1 MTVQL
6 LHFIDKR
13 LWGKVTW
20 LESYSDLVNTRARL
34 GIQPSWL
41 LTQCCFLPH
50 QTASRV
56 GESSG
61 RGAAAGREADF
72 YPHLWLFPFSLV
84 NSPLQPPAAWLCDY
98 CREKVV
104 SQGLCREQHHQSWHV
119 HLSKKCLLGR
129 TLLPVATISN
139 LLQKVT
145 SRSLFCFFFF
155 GPVFQYIKCNY
166 FIVDLLVITGMCLNM
181 IYWVSFVPVDLQ

>member
-13 LWGKVTW
+13 VWGKVTW
-20 LESYSDLVNTRARL
+20 LESYSDLVNTRAQL

-41 LTQCCFLPH
+41 LTQCSFLPH
-50 QTASRV
+50 QTASQV

-61 RGAAAGREADF
+61 RGVVAGLGADF
-72 YPHLWLFPFSLV
+72 YPHLWLFRSAWWTAPCSLWQPGSVITAERRWSLRSVQGTTSSDLACASKQEVPLRKDLTPCCNYIKPFTKSHF
-84 NSPLQPPAAWLCDY
+84 
-98 CREKVV
+98 E
-104 SQGLCREQHHQSWHV
+104 
-119 HLSKKCLLGR
+119 
-129 TLLPVATISN
+129 
-139 LLQKVT
+139 VT
-145 SRSLFCFFFF
+145 GFFFFF